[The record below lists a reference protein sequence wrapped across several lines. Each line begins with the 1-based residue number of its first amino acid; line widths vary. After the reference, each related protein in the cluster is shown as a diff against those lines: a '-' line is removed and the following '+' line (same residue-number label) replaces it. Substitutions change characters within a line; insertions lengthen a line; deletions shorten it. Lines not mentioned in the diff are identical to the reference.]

1 MNYIPFIFRRML
13 LTLCMI
19 LFVYSA
25 YSSDVIN
32 VYAINSRIIAVH
44 FDDGYVQYHKRGES
58 RQRDR
63 VVSNPLDVIAA
74 IDPLKF
80 VVAGNDGYYDTPR
93 TPVKVE
99 RKSKGTEFTWLCES
113 WSHSTGCI
121 NTSPDHAKEHW
132 LYLHLPEPLK
142 IGQKYIVS
150 TGNLAGNGSE
160 WEINFSVTKNRT
172 ESVHVN
178 LVGYDPR
185 APLKY
190 GYVYHWSGSGGG
202 IDFSEYNG
210 NAFRLINNQT
220 GEEAFTGTLAFRKNK
235 NNVETLQPND
245 TPGQNFLGADVYECN
260 FSEFNNP
267 GEYILAVDGIGCS
280 FPFKIQRDLYRHP
293 FYTSIRG
300 LYHNRSGVELQEPYT
315 SYTRPAPHNPL
326 VTPGFD
332 GKLIYTSSRFI
343 DWININHSAADLPAI
358 EAGIKGPVD
367 TWGWY
372 QDAGDWDGYF
382 SHLKIPVMLML
393 TWEIAPEKFADG
405 ELNLPEGDNGVPD
418 ILDEARWL
426 IRFFHRT
433 RHEIL
438 DKNYGTGGVG
448 SRVAPDW
455 YGHASHGVPSWLDKG
470 KWIISGEDPFTTYFY
485 AGLAAHYALILNK
498 LDFTDSEG
506 IDWRKEAEEAYD
518 WALTNTREGDT
529 EPSKR
534 HNYDLMNFRYYA
546 AAGLFRLTGD
556 DKYLQIINLVLS
568 KISSNTI
575 LDEDMKWGTYSLA
588 VADVNAEI
596 QSMLQKINGTVLAT
610 AEQKYTSIDRRATRY
625 GGNIW
630 LPMVIGQGTT
640 PRVFEIM
647 MGHHVSKTA
656 APSKTEGYLAGLFTT
671 ADYFLGTNPHNMT
684 WITNVGVRYPERVMH
699 LDSWY
704 SDSGEII
711 PGITPYGPWRDQQTS
726 STIGPWDLKWPYKTL
741 YPQGVDNWP
750 GHERWY
756 NNYTTPVN
764 AEFTVHQNTI
774 LSAVVYGYLC
784 DEPDGT
790 FQPNRKPFV
799 SITSP
804 VAGSETEGSI
814 TITTEVSDPDG
825 MQDIAWVEFYN
836 DWHKIGQ
843 INKAPYTF
851 IWKNPK
857 AGTAILSAKVKDKQG
872 FSSKSAKVEVIVSP
886 GTGTSDFIRN
896 VLVEVYPNPVTDY
909 VHIKAP
915 SGLNRI
921 SVYSLTGSRKI
932 SKKTEGSH
940 IILDFTDLKQ
950 GIYLLKVEGDNGSQR
965 LIKIV
970 KK

>member
-1 MNYIPFIFRRML
+1 
-13 LTLCMI
+13 
-19 LFVYSA
+19 
-25 YSSDVIN
+25 
-32 VYAINSRIIAVH
+32 
-44 FDDGYVQYHKRGES
+44 
-58 RQRDR
+58 
-63 VVSNPLDVIAA
+63 
-74 IDPLKF
+74 
-80 VVAGNDGYYDTPR
+80 
-93 TPVKVE
+93 
-99 RKSKGTEFTWLCES
+99 
-113 WSHSTGCI
+113 
-121 NTSPDHAKEHW
+121 
-132 LYLHLPEPLK
+132 
-142 IGQKYIVS
+142 
-150 TGNLAGNGSE
+150 
-160 WEINFSVTKNRT
+160 
-172 ESVHVN
+172 
-178 LVGYDPR
+178 
-185 APLKY
+185 
-190 GYVYHWSGSGGG
+190 
-202 IDFSEYNG
+202 
-210 NAFRLINNQT
+210 
-220 GEEAFTGTLAFRKNK
+220 
-235 NNVETLQPND
+235 
-245 TPGQNFLGADVYECN
+245 
-260 FSEFNNP
+260 
-267 GEYILAVDGIGCS
+267 
-280 FPFKIQRDLYRHP
+280 
-293 FYTSIRG
+293 
-300 LYHNRSGVELQEPYT
+300 
-315 SYTRPAPHNPL
+315 
-326 VTPGFD
+326 
-332 GKLIYTSSRFI
+332 
-343 DWININHSAADLPAI
+343 
-358 EAGIKGPVD
+358 
-367 TWGWY
+367 
-372 QDAGDWDGYF
+372 
-382 SHLKIPVMLML
+382 VMLML

-426 IRFFHRT
+426 IRFLHRT

>member
-1 MNYIPFIFRRML
+1 
-13 LTLCMI
+13 MI

-426 IRFFHRT
+426 IRFLHRT